1 MKNNLKENEELIKAL
16 YLDKEGHWDD
26 AHAQVQK
33 MSTTGAA

>member
-26 AHAQVQK
+26 MPMPRSK
-33 MSTTGAA
+33 R